1 MRATVALDDELVR
14 KAQELTGVTERTA
27 LLRDGLKALIHL
39 EASRRL
45 AAVGGTEPDLEDIK
59 RVRADNLG
67 TTKVPKEVRWAEIAS
82 HIVPSGTTPSNIQMT
97 ELAMARRRFDSE
109 NRHKAK
115 RRTRWSVR

>member
-45 AAVGGTEPDLEDIK
+45 AAVGGTEPM
-59 RVRADNLG
+59 
-67 TTKVPKEVRWAEIAS
+67 EVRRAEIAS
-82 HIVPSGTTPSNIQMT
+82 QIIPSGTTPSAQQMT
-97 ELAMARRRFDSE
+97 ELAMAMRKFESDNRR
-109 NRHKAK
+109 KAK
-115 RRTRWSVR
+115 RRTRWPVR